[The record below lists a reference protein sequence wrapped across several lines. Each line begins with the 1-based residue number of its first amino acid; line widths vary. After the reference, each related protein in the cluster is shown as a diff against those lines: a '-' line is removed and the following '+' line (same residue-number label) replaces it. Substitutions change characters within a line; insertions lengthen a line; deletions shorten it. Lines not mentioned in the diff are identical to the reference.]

1 LSRLDPVLLHRRFDV
16 SSGPKIDINVVKEKK
31 RKVYQQLENVS
42 RLEPVL
48 LLLLLPLLPLL
59 LMLLSWSVL
68 QLCCCV

>member
-1 LSRLDPVLLHRRFDV
+1 MLLHRRFDV
-16 SSGPKIDINVVKEKK
+16 SSGPKIDISVVKEKK
-31 RKVYQQLENVS
+31 RKAYQQLENVS

-68 QLCCCV
+68 QLCCCD